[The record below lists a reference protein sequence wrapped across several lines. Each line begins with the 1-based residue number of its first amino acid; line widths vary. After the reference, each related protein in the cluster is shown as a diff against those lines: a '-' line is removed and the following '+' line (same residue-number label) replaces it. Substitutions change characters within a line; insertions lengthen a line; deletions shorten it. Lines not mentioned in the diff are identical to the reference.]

1 MGKLEFIKA
10 RLASL
15 LVEVEM
21 STVKTDKAVLEYDG
35 ELAEGVTVFVTDAET
50 EERVPAADGEY
61 TTEDNK
67 VITVAEGKVVSI
79 VEKEEEVV
87 EEPTEEPK
95 AEEEEVVAEDEPI
108 VEEPTAEEEE
118 PKAEEPSELE
128 AKVAE
133 LETALEDLKAK
144 YEELVKKIEEKAEE
158 TQAQL
163 EKMSAA
169 KPAAE
174 EFENTKTVKK
184 TGNQKVDKFL
194 ERYGSC

>member
-1 MGKLEFIKA
+1 MGKLDLIKA

-35 ELAEGVTVFVTDAET
+35 ELAEGVAVFVTDAET

-87 EEPTEEPK
+87 EEPTEEPQ
-95 AEEEEVVAEDEPI
+95 AEEEVVAEDEPI
-108 VEEPTAEEEE
+108 VEEPIVEE

-144 YEELVKKIEEKAEE
+144 YDELVKKIEGMAEE

-184 TGNQKVDKFL
+184 TGNAKVDRFI
-194 ERYGSC
+194 ERYGDK

>member
-1 MGKLEFIKA
+1 MGKLDLIKA

-15 LVEVEM
+15 LVEVEL

-35 ELAEGVTVFVTDAET
+35 ELAEGVAVFVTDAET

-95 AEEEEVVAEDEPI
+95 AEEEVVAEEEPI
-108 VEEPTAEEEE
+108 VEEPIVEE

-144 YEELVKKIEEKAEE
+144 YDELMKKIEGMAEE

-184 TGNQKVDKFL
+184 TGNAKVDRFI
-194 ERYGSC
+194 ERYGDK

>member
-1 MGKLEFIKA
+1 MGKLDLIKA

-35 ELAEGVTVFVTDAET
+35 ELAEGVAVFVTDAET

-95 AEEEEVVAEDEPI
+95 AEEEVVAEEEPI
-108 VEEPTAEEEE
+108 VEEPIVEE

-144 YEELVKKIEEKAEE
+144 YDELMKKIEGMAEE

-194 ERYGSC
+194 ERYGNC